1 MGLINR
7 LKSFFL
13 SNNKAVHLSGSSIAQ
28 LVAIDRSKI
37 PKIPIWLENNED
49 LFFQLED
56 KYYQYF
62 IGVNSLLD
70 LKLNSFEASVIA
82 SLEKTIKL
90 EHSIADEIPRL
101 PEIVPK
107 LIHLLRT
114 DDFAW
119 KDVADLIATD
129 PVILVGIIKIANSS
143 MYNLQIK
150 DDKLDLILA
159 QLGLQEVREV
169 IMKVALKPIMLV
181 EGGHFLNHSSEKIW
195 DYSVKSAVACR
206 ILAKK
211 YKQEIFDAY
220 LAGLLSNIGMTIVIK
235 KMNEIK
241 EFKSAPRSV
250 QFKEQLLKLSK
261 QLSIKIAYNWE
272 LDPNV
277 ILALAEQMF
286 SNAREVQSPLGII
299 LYEGTAVSMEYI
311 LVNENRWIQNE
322 RVKNEM
328 KETAF
333 YEAYQQLEAYVER

>member
-1 MGLINR
+1 MGLIDR
-7 LKSFFL
+7 LKSFFP
-13 SNNKAVHLSGSSIAQ
+13 SNNKAVHISGSSIAQ
-28 LVAIDRSKI
+28 LVAVDSSKT

-90 EHSIADEIPRL
+90 EHSISDEIPRL

-129 PVILVGIIKIANSS
+129 PVILVGIIKLANSS

-150 DDKLDLILA
+150 DDKLDIILA
-159 QLGLQEVREV
+159 RLGLQEVREV
-169 IMKVALKPIMLV
+169 IMRVALKPIMLV

-241 EFKSAPRSV
+241 EFKTAPRSV
-250 QFKEQLLKLSK
+250 QFKEELLKLAK

-272 LDPNV
+272 LSPTV

-286 SNAREVQSPLGII
+286 SNARKVQSPLGVI

-322 RVKNEM
+322 RTKNEM

-333 YEAYQQLEAYVER
+333 YEAYQQLEAYVE

>member
-13 SNNKAVHLSGSSIAQ
+13 SNNKAVHLSASSIAQ
-28 LVAIDRSKI
+28 LVAIDRSKT

-272 LDPNV
+272 LDPDV

-322 RVKNEM
+322 RVESEM

>member
-1 MGLINR
+1 MGLIDR
-7 LKSFFL
+7 LKSFFP
-13 SNNKAVHLSGSSIAQ
+13 SNNKAVHISGSSIAQ
-28 LVAIDRSKI
+28 LVAVDSSKT

-90 EHSIADEIPRL
+90 EHSIAEEIPRL

-129 PVILVGIIKIANSS
+129 PVILVGIIKLANSS

-150 DDKLDLILA
+150 DDKLDIILA
-159 QLGLQEVREV
+159 RLGLQEVREV

-211 YKQEIFDAY
+211 YKQEVFEAY

-241 EFKSAPRSV
+241 EFKTAPRSV
-250 QFKEQLLKLSK
+250 QFKEELLKLAK

-272 LDPNV
+272 LSPTV

-286 SNAREVQSPLGII
+286 SNARKVQSPLGVI

-322 RVKNEM
+322 RTKNEM

-333 YEAYQQLEAYVER
+333 YEAYQQLEAYVE

>member
-286 SNAREVQSPLGII
+286 SNAREVQSPLGVI

>member
-13 SNNKAVHLSGSSIAQ
+13 SNNKAVHLSASSIAQ
-28 LVAIDRSKI
+28 LVAIDRSKT

-241 EFKSAPRSV
+241 EFKTAPRSV

-272 LDPNV
+272 LDPDV